1 MPYVERVVP
10 TSQHPPPRL
19 RPLTFLPIVVSGV
32 CAVLVAQMAWKD
44 PRYLLPLALILAM
57 TLMPALLARW
67 RMRRLLMSG
76 DVKRV
81 LGTWEGTIQRV
92 THQETIAPLM
102 AATAYASYGWVEAAR
117 NALTRAVKGP
127 AWDAAV
133 EQRLFVETLLD
144 TFEGERDAAMQ
155 KAQALALLPIPDAGW
170 LARKRIKL
178 LRRGLAALVRAFA
191 HASLDDDTRVLR
203 KAAGASP
210 LVHWAM
216 RYAAAIVAVDHGKSR
231 EAAELLEGA
240 PAWPQESAFRIY
252 HDELRARA
260 EAV

>member
-1 MPYVERVVP
+1 MPYVESVVP
-10 TSQHPPPRL
+10 TSQHPPP
-19 RPLTFLPIVVSGV
+19 RPLTFLPIVVSGL

-44 PRYLLPLALILAM
+44 PRYLLPLALIIVM
-57 TLMPALLARW
+57 TLAPVLLARW
-67 RMRRLLMSG
+67 RMKRLLISG

-92 THQETIAPLM
+92 THPETIAPLM

-117 NALTRAVKGP
+117 NALKRAVKGP
-127 AWDAAV
+127 AWDAAL

-144 TFEGERDAAMQ
+144 TFEGERDAAMK
-155 KAQALALLPIPDAGW
+155 KAEALASMPIPDAGW
-170 LARKRIKL
+170 LAKKRIAL
-178 LRRGLAALVRAFA
+178 LRRGLGALVRAFA
-191 HASLDDDTRVLR
+191 HASLDDDKQLLR

-231 EAAELLEGA
+231 EVAELLEGA
-240 PAWPQESAFRIY
+240 PEWPQESAFRLY
-252 HDELRARA
+252 HDELSARA
-260 EAV
+260 AAV